1 MVDVA
6 IAGGGIAGSTLAI
19 FLGRQ
24 GLSVEL
30 FERGEFPKEKACG
43 EGLMPGG
50 IAVLQRLGLA
60 DAIGG
65 APFHGVRYHLD
76 GLVAEGRFPSVAHM
90 PAAGYGQRRS
100 HLDQTLFQAAA
111 ATPGVSV
118 HTGAPVSAPLVEN
131 GRVVGLLV
139 NGQPHRA
146 SIVVAA
152 DGSRSPIRHALALDA
167 PTRRKRFGMRA
178 HFRLP
183 PGKDPATWVDVF
195 VGSGHELY
203 VTPLPNREFVVAALA
218 DVQSQPHPRGE
229 SPERSFRRWSLAQPE
244 LAARLDGAQQV
255 SDLIGAS
262 PLQTRARAG
271 VAPGVVLLGDAAG
284 STDPI
289 TGGGMAQALMTSELL
304 ACYISSA
311 RAADQLSDPAW
322 LWKFERDR
330 RAMLRNYRAVTRMTL
345 WLADHRRLA
354 HAAIMSLRLW
364 PALFSQLLGICSRV
378 TPWQR
383 AIPRGPAA
391 WDRRPHRRPNAP

>member
-19 FLGRQ
+19 FLGRL

-60 DAIGG
+60 DTIGG
-65 APFHGVRYHLD
+65 APFHGVRYHMGEL
-76 GLVAEGRFPSVAHM
+76 LAEGRFPRVAHL
-90 PAAGYGQRRS
+90 PATGYGQRRS
-100 HLDQTLFQAAA
+100 YLDLTLFQAAA
-111 ATPGVSV
+111 ATPNVRV
-118 HTGAPVSAPLVEN
+118 HTRAPVSAPLVEN
-131 GRVVGLLV
+131 GRVVGLV
-139 NGQPHRA
+139 VDGQPHRA
-146 SIVVAA
+146 SLAVAA
-152 DGSRSPIRHALALDA
+152 DGSHSPIRHALALDA

-183 PGKDPATWVDVF
+183 PGKDPAAWVDVF

-203 VTPLPNREFVVAALA
+203 VTPLPHREFVVAALA
-218 DVQSQPHPRGE
+218 DVQPQTRGE
-229 SPERSFRRWSLAQPE
+229 SPEHSFRRWSLAQPE
-244 LAARLDGAQQV
+244 LAARLDGARQV

-262 PLQTRARAG
+262 PLERRARAG
-271 VAPGVVLLGDAAG
+271 VAPGLVLLGDAAG

-304 ACYISSA
+304 ARHISSA
-311 RAADQLSDPAW
+311 RAAAQLSDPAW
-322 LWKFERDR
+322 LWKFDRDR
-330 RAMLRNYRAVTRMTL
+330 RAMLRNYRAITRATL

-354 HAAIMSLRLW
+354 QGAVMSLRLW
-364 PALFSQLLGICSRV
+364 PALFSHLLGICGGLA
-378 TPWQR
+378 PWHG
-383 AIPRGPAA
+383 AFPRGPA
-391 WDRRPHRRPNAP
+391 WDQRPERRPNAP